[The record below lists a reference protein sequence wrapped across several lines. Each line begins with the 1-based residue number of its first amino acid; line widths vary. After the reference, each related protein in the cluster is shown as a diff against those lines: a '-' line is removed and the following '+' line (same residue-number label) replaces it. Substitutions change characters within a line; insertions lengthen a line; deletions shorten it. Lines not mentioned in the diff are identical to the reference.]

1 MYRNHKLVYLDS
13 ITESKKRRTFRDYF
27 GGNVP
32 LTRTQ
37 QQQLAMGESKLYSVL
52 KSKGIDLDKE
62 GLSDYFKF

>member
-1 MYRNHKLVYLDS
+1 MYRNHKLVYLDA

-52 KSKGIDLDKE
+52 KNKGIDLDKE